1 MLKDVSTSVKFA
13 WGKHR
18 KVLPMTNKV
27 LLVEDE
33 ALLCDL
39 LVGSL
44 KRAGYDAIGATTASQ
59 ARQIADTFRPDVAV
73 LDIDLGQGMNG
84 VDLGFALSKQDKN
97 LGLVFLTHLT
107 EPRLLGIS
115 NASIPA
121 DAAYLHK
128 DRISDTTTLY
138 SAIESAAAGRVGVGH
153 RNHTGASHRLAKLTD
168 SQLEILRMVA
178 KGMTNQ
184 EIAAERGTT
193 VRSVEITLNRALDR
207 AGLSEDP
214 GNHRVNAVREF
225 IRVAGVQS
233 R

>member
-1 MLKDVSTSVKFA
+1 
-13 WGKHR
+13 
-18 KVLPMTNKV
+18 MTNKV

-33 ALLCDL
+33 SLLCDL

-44 KRAGYDAIGATTASQ
+44 KRAGYDAIGANNASQ
-59 ARQIADTFRPDVAV
+59 ARQIADTFKPDVAV

-84 VDLGFALSKQDKN
+84 IDLGFALSKQDKEM
-97 LGLVFLTHLT
+97 GIVFLTHLT
-107 EPRLLGIS
+107 EPRLIGIS
-115 NASIPA
+115 NSSIPA

-128 DRISDTTTLY
+128 DRISDTSTLY
-138 SAIESAAAGRVGVGH
+138 SAIESAVNGRVGVGH

-168 SQLEILRMVA
+168 SQLDILRMVA
-178 KGMTNQ
+178 KGLTNQ
-184 EIAAERGTT
+184 EIAAARGTT

-207 AGLSEDP
+207 AGLTDEP

-225 IRVAGVQS
+225 ILVAGVQP